1 MKHARLRLASAFL
14 FLALPTAIVFTAC
27 DDTASEP
34 PMIDGELA
42 LRYAQENYDLGPK
55 IFRTEGAAK
64 SAEWIRKQA
73 VEMPGLLESGGQV
86 RIVGTGAVKN
96 VEIIIPPTVRN
107 TAQEATE
114 DFVVV
119 GAHHDTKRLFSVPD
133 FAGANDGAS
142 GVGALLA
149 MARACVERMQMHPLP
164 CGIRFV
170 FFDGEEALYQYTE
183 TDGLVGSNDYVAGLR
198 RDGLQGRC
206 RAMVLLDMIGDKDLH
221 IDLAGNST
229 PALAN
234 VVMAEAQA
242 AGYADKFSRGD
253 TAILDDHYPFLQA
266 GIPAVDLIDF
276 SFGPDNRYWHTG
288 ADTMDKI
295 SAESI
300 KTAADVAL
308 RTVWRLA
315 GTGFTDLQK

>member
-1 MKHARLRLASAFL
+1 MKAVRLRLVSAFL
-14 FLALPTAIVFTAC
+14 GLVALALSSCNEEKSIT
-27 DDTASEP
+27 P
-34 PMIDGELA
+34 PAIDGELA
-42 LRYAQENYDLGPK
+42 MKYAQGNFDLGPRV
-55 IFRTEGAAK
+55 FRTEGAK
-64 SAEWIRKQA
+64 RSAEWIVAQA
-73 VEMPGLLESGGQV
+73 EQIPGFGKAGGKV
-86 RIVGTGAVKN
+86 R
-96 VEIIIPPTVRN
+96 IIPPTRGEYNVEIMFPGR
-107 TAQEATE
+107 AA

-149 MARACVERMQMHPLP
+149 MAAAITEYAQGYPLP
-164 CGIRFV
+164 CGIRLV
-170 FFDGEEALYQYTE
+170 FFDGEEALYEYTE
-183 TDGLVGSNDYVAGLR
+183 TDGLVGSRAYVDNLR
-198 RDGLQGRC
+198 RNGESGRC

-229 PALAN
+229 PALADA
-234 VVMAEAQA
+234 VMAEASA
-242 AGYADKFSRGD
+242 AGYADKFSRGR

-266 GIPAVDLIDF
+266 NLPAVDLIDF
-276 SFGPDNRYWHTG
+276 GFGPDNRYWHTG

-300 KTAADVAL
+300 RIAADVAL

-315 GTGFTDLQK
+315 STGFKDLKQ